1 VRAAGGPPP
10 AARAALDAAMIRSS
24 FAERNLHR
32 LFPLPAILFVA
43 LLMVFPVLYTLVL
56 SFTNWN
62 LTSGMPP
69 AFVGWRSYVRVL
81 TEPRFLDALGRTF
94 AFTIGAVA
102 VEGVL
107 GVAGALLLHRSFV
120 GKSVAKLLLLL
131 PLVATPVAVGIVF
144 NLFFDPTIGLLN
156 FVLQALGL
164 PPGLWV
170 SHQKTVLASLMLVDV
185 WQWTPMI
192 TLIVLA
198 GLAGLSDEPVEAA
211 RIDGASEWQII
222 RFVTLPMVMPVIL
235 TALILRLI
243 DALKTFDIIF
253 AMTGGGPG
261 YASETLNIMGFKYSF
276 EYFRMGQSAVVLVVL
291 FLVVFGCSLLIMRL
305 RAASEAQ
312 AGT

>member
-1 VRAAGGPPP
+1 
-10 AARAALDAAMIRSS
+10 MIQSS
-24 FAERNLHR
+24 FADRHLQR
-32 LFPLPAILFVA
+32 LFPLPAIVFIA
-43 LLMVFPVLYTLVL
+43 LLMVFPILYTLYL

-62 LTSGMPP
+62 LTSGLPA
-69 AFVGWRSYVRVL
+69 AFVGWRSYARVL
-81 TEPRFLDALGRTF
+81 SEPRFVHAVARTL
-94 AFTIGAVA
+94 AFTVFAVA
-102 VEGVL
+102 IEGAL
-107 GVAGALLLHRSFV
+107 GVAAALVLNRAFV
-120 GKSVAKLLLLL
+120 GKNVAKLLLLL

-144 NLFFDPTIGLLN
+144 NLFYDPTIGFFN
-156 FVLQALGL
+156 FVLQSLGL

-170 SHQKTVLASLMLVDV
+170 SHQKTVLASLVLVDV

-222 RFVTLPMVMPVIL
+222 RWVTIPMVMPVIL

-276 EYFRMGQSAVVLVVL
+276 EYFRMGQSAVILVVL
-291 FLVVFGCSLLIMRL
+291 FVVVFSCSLGIMRL
-305 RAASEAQ
+305 RSASEV
-312 AGT
+312 

>member
-1 VRAAGGPPP
+1 MV
-10 AARAALDAAMIRSS
+10 RSS
-24 FAERNLHR
+24 FTDRNLHWV
-32 LFPLPAILFVA
+32 FPLPAIAFVA
-43 LLMVFPVLYTLVL
+43 LLMVFPVLYTLFL

-62 LTSGMPP
+62 LTSGAP
-69 AFVGWRSYVRVL
+69 ASLVGLRSYVRVL

-94 AFTIGAVA
+94 LFTILAVS

-107 GVAGALLLHRSFV
+107 GVAVALVLNRTFV

-144 NLFFDPTIGLLN
+144 NLFYDPTIGFFN
-156 FVLQALGL
+156 FVLTSLGL

-170 SHQKTVLASLMLVDV
+170 SHQKTVLVSLVLVDV

-198 GLAGLSDEPVEAA
+198 GLAGLPEEPVEAA

-222 RFVTLPMVMPVIL
+222 RLVTLPMVLPVIL

-276 EYFRMGQSAVVLVVL
+276 EYFRMGQAAVILVVL
-291 FLVVFGCSLLIMRL
+291 FLVVFSCSLAIMRL
-305 RAASEAQ
+305 RAATEE
-312 AGT
+312 

>member
-1 VRAAGGPPP
+1 MMHSAYGDRHL
-10 AARAALDAAMIRSS
+10 RW
-24 FAERNLHR
+24 
-32 LFPLPAILFVA
+32 LFPLPAIAFVA
-43 LLMVFPVLYTLVL
+43 LLMVFPVIYTLVL

-62 LTSGMPP
+62 LTSGMP
-69 AFVGWRSYVRVL
+69 AGFVGLRSYARVL
-81 TEPRFLDALGRTF
+81 SEPRFLDALARTF
-94 AFTIGAVA
+94 AFTAGAVA
-102 VEGVL
+102 LEAVL
-107 GVAGALLLHRSFV
+107 GVAAALLLNRAFA
-120 GKSVAKLLLLL
+120 GKALAKLLLLL

-144 NLFFDPTIGLLN
+144 NLFYDPTIGLLN
-156 FVLQALGL
+156 FVLASLGL

-170 SHQKTVLASLMLVDV
+170 SHQRTVLLSLVLVDV

-198 GLAGLSDEPVEAA
+198 GLAGLSEEPVEAA
-211 RIDGASEWQII
+211 RIDGASEWQVI
-222 RFVTLPMVMPVIL
+222 RFVTLPMVMPVVL
-235 TALILRLI
+235 TAVILRLI

-276 EYFRMGQSAVVLVVL
+276 EYFRMGQSAVILVVL
-291 FLVVFGCSLLIMRL
+291 FCVVFACSLLIMRL

>member
-1 VRAAGGPPP
+1 M
-10 AARAALDAAMIRSS
+10 LMRST
-24 FAERNLHR
+24 FAERNLAR
-32 LFPLPAILFVA
+32 LFPLPAIAFVA
-43 LLMVFPVLYTLVL
+43 LLMVFPVLYTLYL

-62 LTSGMPP
+62 LTSGAPA
-69 AFVGWRSYVRVL
+69 AFVGFRSYARVL

-94 AFTIGAVA
+94 AFTAGAVA
-102 VEGVL
+102 IEGVL
-107 GVAGALLLHRSFV
+107 GVAGALVLNRAFAGRGV
-120 GKSVAKLLLLL
+120 IKLLLLL

-144 NLFFDPTIGLLN
+144 NLFYDPTIGLLN
-156 FVLQALGL
+156 FVLQSLGL

-170 SHQKTVLASLMLVDV
+170 SHQRTVLASLVLVDV

-198 GLAGLSDEPVEAA
+198 GLAGLSEEPVEAA
-211 RIDGASEWQII
+211 RIDGASEWQVI
-222 RFVTLPMVMPVIL
+222 RWVTIPMVMPVIL

-276 EYFRMGQSAVVLVVL
+276 EYFRMGQAAVVLVVL
-291 FLVVFGCSLLIMRL
+291 FVVVFTCSLAIMRL
-305 RAASEAQ
+305 RARAE
-312 AGT
+312 T

>member
-1 VRAAGGPPP
+1 MTQSGY
-10 AARAALDAAMIRSS
+10 S
-24 FAERNLHR
+24 ERNLQR
-32 LFPLPAILFVA
+32 LFPLPAVIFVA
-43 LLMVFPVLYTLVL
+43 LLMVFPILYTLVL
-56 SFTNWN
+56 SLTNWN
-62 LTSGMPP
+62 LTSGMP
-69 AFVGWRSYVRVL
+69 ATFVGLDSYARVL
-81 TEPRFLDALGRTF
+81 TEPRFLNAVARTL
-94 AFTIGAVA
+94 AFTIFAVA
-102 VEGVL
+102 IEGVL
-107 GVAGALLLHRSFV
+107 GVAAALVLNRAFV
-120 GKSVAKLLLLL
+120 GRSLAKLLLLL

-156 FVLQALGL
+156 FVLQAFGL

-170 SHQKTVLASLMLVDV
+170 SNARSVIPSLILVDV

-198 GLAGLSDEPVEAA
+198 GLAGLPDEPVEAA

-222 RFVTLPMVMPVIL
+222 KWVTIPMVMPVIL

-291 FLVVFGCSLLIMRL
+291 FVVVFSCSLGIMKL
-305 RAASEAQ
+305 RAASEL
-312 AGT
+312 

>member
-1 VRAAGGPPP
+1 
-10 AARAALDAAMIRSS
+10 MMRSS
-24 FAERNLHR
+24 AAERNLHWW
-32 LFPLPAILFVA
+32 FPLPAIVFVA
-43 LLMVFPVLYTLVL
+43 MLMVFPVLYTLYL

-62 LTSGMPP
+62 LTSGAPMS
-69 AFVGWRSYVRVL
+69 FVGFRSYARVL
-81 TEPRFLDALGRTF
+81 SEPRFLHALGRTF
-94 AFTIGAVA
+94 AFTAAAVA
-102 VEGVL
+102 IEGVL
-107 GVAGALLLHRSFV
+107 GVTAALMLNRAFV

-144 NLFFDPTIGLLN
+144 NLFYDPTIGLLN
-156 FVLQALGL
+156 FVLQSFGL

-170 SHQKTVLASLMLVDV
+170 THQKTVLASLVLVDI

-198 GLAGLSDEPVEAA
+198 GLAGLPDEPVEAA

-222 RFVTLPMVMPVIL
+222 RWVTIPMVMPVIL

-276 EYFRMGQSAVVLVVL
+276 EYFRMGQSAVILVVL
-291 FLVVFGCSLLIMRL
+291 FLVVFTCSLGIMRL
-305 RAASEAQ
+305 RAASE
-312 AGT
+312 T

>member
-1 VRAAGGPPP
+1 
-10 AARAALDAAMIRSS
+10 MMRSS
-24 FAERNLHR
+24 AAERNLHWW
-32 LFPLPAILFVA
+32 FPLPAIVFVA
-43 LLMVFPVLYTLVL
+43 MLMVFPVLYTLYL

-62 LTSGMPP
+62 LTSGAPMS
-69 AFVGWRSYVRVL
+69 FVGFRSYARVL
-81 TEPRFLDALGRTF
+81 SEPRFLHALGRTF
-94 AFTIGAVA
+94 AFTAAAVA
-102 VEGVL
+102 IEGLL
-107 GVAGALLLHRSFV
+107 GVTAALMLNRAFV

-144 NLFFDPTIGLLN
+144 NLFYDPTIGLLN
-156 FVLQALGL
+156 FVLQSFGL

-170 SHQKTVLASLMLVDV
+170 THQKTVLASLVLVDI

-198 GLAGLSDEPVEAA
+198 GLAGLPEEPVEAA

-222 RFVTLPMVMPVIL
+222 RWVTIPMVMPVIL

-291 FLVVFGCSLLIMRL
+291 FLVVFTCSLGIMRL
-305 RAASEAQ
+305 RAASE
-312 AGT
+312 T

>member
-1 VRAAGGPPP
+1 
-10 AARAALDAAMIRSS
+10 MIKSNYL
-24 FAERNLHR
+24 ERNLHI

-43 LLMVFPVLYTLVL
+43 LLMIFPVLYTFFL

-69 AFVGWRSYVRVL
+69 TFNGFGSYLRVL
-81 TEPRFLDALGRTF
+81 NEPRFLQAVGRTF
-94 AFTIGAVA
+94 SFTIFAVLI
-102 VEGVL
+102 EGIL
-107 GVAGALLLHRSFV
+107 GVAIALILNRAFV

-144 NLFFDPTIGLLN
+144 NLFYDPTIGLAN
-156 FVLQALGL
+156 FVLKSLGL
-164 PPGLWV
+164 PQGLWISSADSV
-170 SHQKTVLASLMLVDV
+170 MASLILVDV

-211 RIDGASEWQII
+211 RVDGASEWQIL
-222 RFVTLPMVMPVIL
+222 RHVTIPMVMPVIL
-235 TALILRLI
+235 TAVILRLI

-261 YASETLNIMGFKYSF
+261 YASETLNIMGYKYSF
-276 EYFRMGQSAVVLVVL
+276 EYFRMGQSAVILVAL
-291 FLVVFGCSLLIMRL
+291 FLIVFLCSMAIMKL
-305 RAASEAQ
+305 RASTEI
-312 AGT
+312 

>member
-1 VRAAGGPPP
+1 
-10 AARAALDAAMIRSS
+10 MMRSS
-24 FAERNLHR
+24 AAERNLHWW
-32 LFPLPAILFVA
+32 FPLPAIVFVA
-43 LLMVFPVLYTLVL
+43 MLMVFPVLYTLYL

-62 LTSGMPP
+62 LTSGAPMS
-69 AFVGWRSYVRVL
+69 FVGFRSYARVL
-81 TEPRFLDALGRTF
+81 SEPRFLHALGRTF
-94 AFTIGAVA
+94 AFTAAAVA
-102 VEGVL
+102 IEGVL
-107 GVAGALLLHRSFV
+107 GVTAALMLNRAFV

-144 NLFFDPTIGLLN
+144 NLFYDPTIGLLN
-156 FVLQALGL
+156 FVLQSLGL

-170 SHQKTVLASLMLVDV
+170 THQRTVLASLVLVDV

-198 GLAGLSDEPVEAA
+198 GLAGLPEEPVEAA

-222 RFVTLPMVMPVIL
+222 RWVTIPMVMPVIL

-276 EYFRMGQSAVVLVVL
+276 EYFRMGQSAVILVVL
-291 FLVVFGCSLLIMRL
+291 FLVVFTCSLGIMRL
-305 RAASEAQ
+305 RAASE
-312 AGT
+312 T